1 MKLENLNFIL
11 MTSKVF
17 EYGKDMVKA
26 VLCEGFRARKGRL
39 EGERNS
45 SGACTVG
52 LTHWNGLGPKSRQW
66 QQGWSGG
73 NRSE

>member
-45 SGACTVG
+45 S
-52 LTHWNGLGPKSRQW
+52 
-66 QQGWSGG
+66 
-73 NRSE
+73 